1 MKHLFLLL
9 FLGFMLVSCTKEEV
23 ATTPDPIEQTSPFE
37 SLLGTWQVETYISG
51 INGVTTDTMPPNST
65 RVMHIEE
72 DLDMTD
78 YFATGYSQSGEN
90 EKRDINIELFP
101 DDQDSIIIRGNS
113 GAGAFC
119 NFKTFNRDSLVI
131 DDSTPEFGIFK
142 TTYVRI

>member
-37 SLLGTWQVETYISG
+37 SLLGTWQVETY
-51 INGVTTDTMPPNST
+51 
-65 RVMHIEE
+65 
-72 DLDMTD
+72 
-78 YFATGYSQSGEN
+78 ATGYSQSGEN